1 MRLGFA
7 ALLSLVVVAV
17 PSVAHAQIEDYAS
30 YDAPKKCHAKPRAG
44 TDYLGHWVARHFGG
58 GYVGYG
64 RPCDK
69 KDGPTSEHQTGQA
82 FDWSLDAS
90 KKRDRRTAKD
100 FLHRIFEKDARG
112 NTDAWARRMG
122 IMYLIWDDE
131 MYPAWNEFR
140 PEPYLSS
147 GCTSKKKCSKTLR
160 HRNHVHVSLDM
171 DGAKGRTSWFE
182 DRL

>member
-7 ALLSLVVVAV
+7 ALLSLLVVAV

-30 YDAPKKCHAKPRAG
+30 YDGPQKCHAKPRAG

-64 RPCDK
+64 RQCDK
-69 KDGPTSEHQTGQA
+69 SDGPTSEHQTGQA
-82 FDWSLDAS
+82 FDWSLDAT
-90 KKRDRRTAKD
+90 KRHDRRTAKD
-100 FLHRIFEKDARG
+100 FFHRIFEKDARG

-147 GCTSKKKCSKTLR
+147 SCKSKKKCPTTLR